1 MASSPAAVCGGGGP
15 ALTKAAAPVVA
26 VACAVWSTAAA
37 PAAVDRPEYS
47 STAAPM
53 WARALAVTVTV
64 GFVPPPA
71 VIGAVHTL
79 SSVLS
84 EALKPLTLVYV
95 LPAESVTPEALG
107 LPAPHTPTCTTS
119 RLPVVTLAVGASA
132 RLVATA
138 RLLTCCTNAGTPGVA
153 AGAGRAM
160 AARTAAARS
169 SAGSAHV
176 SLTRRGARA
185 PFVVETSPAVW
196 EITPSNV
203 S

>member
-1 MASSPAAVCGGGGP
+1 MS
-15 ALTKAAAPVVA
+15 
-26 VACAVWSTAAA
+26 
-37 PAAVDRPEYS
+37 
-47 STAAPM
+47 
-53 WARALAVTVTV
+53 ARALVVTVTV

-84 EALKPLTLVYV
+84 EALKPLTFVYV
-95 LPAESVTPEALG
+95 LPAESVTPDALG

-119 RLPVVTLAVGASA
+119 RLPVVMLAVGASA

-138 RLLTCCTNAGTPGVA
+138 RLLTCWTNSGTPGVA

-160 AARTAAARS
+160 AASTAAARS
-169 SAGSAHV
+169 SAGTAHR
-176 SLTRRGARA
+176 SLTCRGAR
-185 PFVVETSPAVW
+185 PPLGVEASPAVS

-203 S
+203 SWHMVLSSGARARPPGSRHGTAVRPALDVVRRRRWQLDAAKDAFERLYPGA